1 MKIIV
6 LDTDVASRLV
16 RGTVPLDHLATLRT
30 GMAAITFVTVAE
42 MFKGAF
48 KAAWGPSRLGQLQS
62 WLTTWP
68 VLPYDPAVSR
78 VWGRLIADCE
88 VAGNPVAANDA
99 WIAACCIA
107 AGVPLMTLNRKHFE
121 VIPGLTLLP

>member
-6 LDTDVASRLV
+6 LDTDVASRLM
-16 RGTVPLDHLATLRT
+16 RGTVPLDHLAALRT

-48 KAAWGPSRLGQLQS
+48 KAAWGQAASGSSNRGWQAG
-62 WLTTWP
+62 P
-68 VLPYDPAVSR
+68 VLPYDVTVAR
-78 VWGRLIADCE
+78 VWGRLVADCE
-88 VAGNPVAANDA
+88 AVGIPVAANDA

>member
-1 MKIIV
+1 
-6 LDTDVASRLV
+6 
-16 RGTVPLDHLATLRT
+16 
-30 GMAAITFVTVAE
+30 MAAITFVTVAE

-48 KAAWGPSRLGQLQS
+48 KAAWGPSRLSQLQS
-62 WLTTWP
+62 WLATWP
-68 VLPYDPAVSR
+68 VLPYGPAVSR
-78 VWGRLIADCE
+78 VWGRLIADSE

-107 AGVPLMTLNRKHFE
+107 AGVPLMTLTRKHFE